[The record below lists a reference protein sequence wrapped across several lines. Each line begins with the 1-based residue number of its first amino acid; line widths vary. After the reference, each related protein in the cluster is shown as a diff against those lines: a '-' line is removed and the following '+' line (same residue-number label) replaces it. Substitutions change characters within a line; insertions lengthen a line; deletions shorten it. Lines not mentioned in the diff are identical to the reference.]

1 MLSEVLTRVV
11 LVVGFLLPISLGLFV
26 GLERLA
32 ATRTE
37 WRSRFRI
44 SGPAILI
51 VSAVLLLNRTIR
63 QDGTGFGI
71 HMTSTIVRIEGEF
84 VLIFQKIASPELTTY
99 FSFIYVYGYTF
110 LLVFPVVAYFALS
123 DTKMFRRL
131 LTAYAFNYA
140 LGLVLYA
147 LVIAY
152 GPRNVFVDELIAS
165 ASSGTGSST
174 ILYDHTPEFKYL
186 TREVNR
192 NTNVFPS
199 LHTSLSATV
208 GIFAYLTRSSYPK
221 WLPIAVV
228 LAVSVIIS
236 TMYLGLHWGIDVL
249 AGLVLAVLCVALSYR
264 LVGRWSLSE
273 LSEQLSER
281 LSDIDRDRF

>member
-1 MLSEVLTRVV
+1 MLVEVLTRVV
-11 LVVGFLLPISLGLFV
+11 LVVGFLLPISVGLFI
-26 GLERLA
+26 GRKRLA
-32 ATRTE
+32 TTRTE
-37 WRSRFRI
+37 WRSRIRVAA
-44 SGPAILI
+44 PAIL
-51 VSAVLLLNRTIR
+51 VLSVVLLVSRLIRWGGVDSDIGFHMTETIR
-63 QDGTGFGI
+63 QL
-71 HMTSTIVRIEGEF
+71 EGEF
-84 VLIFQKIASPELTTY
+84 VLIFLGVSSPELTSYLT
-99 FSFIYVYGYTF
+99 FIYIYGYTF

-140 LGLVLYA
+140 IGLVLYV

-152 GPRNVFVDELIAS
+152 GPRNVFVEQLL
-165 ASSGTGSST
+165 TGSGSSPM
-174 ILYDHTPEFKYL
+174 IYEHSVEYQYL

-221 WLPIAVV
+221 WFPVAGVISI
-228 LAVSVIIS
+228 SVIIS

-249 AGLVLAVLCVALSYR
+249 AGLALATLCVALSYR
-264 LVGRWSLSE
+264 LVGRWSLSGLYKRAVE
-273 LSEQLSER
+273 SKW
-281 LSDIDRDRF
+281 F

>member
-11 LVVGFLLPISLGLFV
+11 IVVSILLPISLGLFV
-26 GLERLA
+26 GRERLA
-32 ATRTE
+32 TTRTE
-37 WRSRFRI
+37 WRSRIRL
-44 SGPAILI
+44 SGPAILV
-51 VSAVLLLNRTIR
+51 VSSVLLLNRTVR
-63 QDGTGFGI
+63 QDGPGI
-71 HMTSTIVRIEGEF
+71 GVHMTEVIRKIEGEF
-84 VLIFQKIASPELTTY
+84 VLIFQEVATPQLTAY
-99 FSFIYVYGYTF
+99 FSFIYIYGYTF
-110 LLVFPVVAYFALS
+110 LLVFPVMAYFALS

-140 LGLVLYA
+140 IGLVLYA

-152 GPRNVFVDELIAS
+152 GPRNVLPELIAS
-165 ASSGTGSST
+165 SGSGTST
-174 ILYDHTPEFKYL
+174 MLYDHSPEFKYL

-192 NTNVFPS
+192 NVNVFPS

-221 WLPIAVV
+221 WLPVAIV

-249 AGLVLAVLCVALSYR
+249 AGLALASFCVALSCR
-264 LVGRWSLSE
+264 IVGRWSLSG
-273 LSEQLSER
+273 LYEQLTEF
-281 LSDIDRDRF
+281 DRF